1 MEHFNKRQ
9 MKIYIHARFTW
20 GLHRRLLTCGM
31 RGISGNNILQ
41 IVSFHLFTTNLPHTS
56 ISLILKIPRY
66 FKVIKGQILKYHAEN
81 CRRIRI
87 QQHMGLQT
95 SCYKSVH
102 NSQAND
108 NTALVFALHV
118 PSCCIKF
125 GTSCWQP
132 VTNLVALSD
141 LQGYQTYKTDQ
152 LESLCSDQLESLCS
166 FDHYAPSLYQ
176 INLKLLIQNI
186 IICKILY
193 TFSLFCK

>member
-87 QQHMGLQT
+87 QQHMGLQMT
-95 SCYKSVH
+95 
-102 NSQAND
+102 
-108 NTALVFALHV
+108 TLHL
-118 PSCCIKF
+118 C
-125 GTSCWQP
+125 
-132 VTNLVALSD
+132 
-141 LQGYQTYKTDQ
+141 
-152 LESLCSDQLESLCS
+152 SLCMFQVVVSSLEQAV
-166 FDHYAPSLYQ
+166 D
-176 INLKLLIQNI
+176 NL
-186 IICKILY
+186 
-193 TFSLFCK
+193 